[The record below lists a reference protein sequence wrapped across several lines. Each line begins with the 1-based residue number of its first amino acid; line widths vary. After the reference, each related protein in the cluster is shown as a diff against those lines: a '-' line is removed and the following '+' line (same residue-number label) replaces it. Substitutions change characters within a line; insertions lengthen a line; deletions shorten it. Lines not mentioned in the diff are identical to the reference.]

1 MEARLGF
8 KMVLSVHMNPCID
21 FVCEFQML
29 NCFILL
35 SIWCLNFERVKRNIF
50 GQKGKVYDIFCTHIS
65 FLDFVFSKGN
75 FSKPNGSCCWIGNNT
90 DGFWKSPVSI
100 YYKNLFFKR
109 DFWLDART
117 LVDTSLKRNIG

>member
-35 SIWCLNFERVKRNIF
+35 SIWCVNFERVKRNIF
-50 GQKGKVYDIFCTHIS
+50 GQKGKVYDISVLI
-65 FLDFVFSKGN
+65 FLFL
-75 FSKPNGSCCWIGNNT
+75 T
-90 DGFWKSPVSI
+90 
-100 YYKNLFFKR
+100 LFFLKE
-109 DFWLDART
+109 T
-117 LVDTSLKRNIG
+117 LVNLMALVAGLVITPMVSGNPQ